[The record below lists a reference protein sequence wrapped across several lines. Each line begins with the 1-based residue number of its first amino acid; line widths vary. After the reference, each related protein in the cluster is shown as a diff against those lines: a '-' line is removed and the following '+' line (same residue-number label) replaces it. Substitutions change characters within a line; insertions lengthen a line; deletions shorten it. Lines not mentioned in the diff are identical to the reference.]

1 MLLWRH
7 LLATLSYKA
16 LVLADDG
23 CSKKDMPGIVN
34 AEGKT
39 SGSWRCQ
46 TKAGESIDLENDEQ
60 VPNKAKC
67 FASCGKHEPS
77 GDDYYIMRPGVSRSI
92 RCRDGN
98 WELKESHTR
107 EKIPVRD
114 IVCERGCHKSLLP
127 QFDNGG
133 WSCPLEFE
141 GTNIVANNLDCFA
154 TCNLGF
160 TEVGAKRSLFHY
172 KDYRKTCKCN
182 TENGRCHWRLNMEE
196 HEDESD
202 IVPMCEFSKTN
213 RIING
218 QDAIAN
224 SKRYMVSV
232 QTRPKKRAPAHHCG
246 GVLIHPNWV
255 LTAAHCKK
263 KNLYAVLGE
272 HDLTYQSN
280 RERACKVIM
289 TVPHPQYHGISHDVM
304 MMKIKCNNKGMGQ
317 YIEPAIL
324 PSFMHDLEPGSKC
337 EVCGWGNTNS
347 KPGEY
352 TEAQSLKCVELP
364 IISTQR
370 CNAPNSYAGAIHED
384 IMCVGYM
391 TGGQDSCQGDSGG
404 PAICNGRVHGLVM
417 GGNQCAQANFPG
429 VYTRLSHYIPWIRS
443 ILEEPAHKKA
453 GRKAGRSRRH

>member
-1 MLLWRH
+1 
-7 LLATLSYKA
+7 
-16 LVLADDG
+16 
-23 CSKKDMPGIVN
+23 
-34 AEGKT
+34 
-39 SGSWRCQ
+39 
-46 TKAGESIDLENDEQ
+46 
-60 VPNKAKC
+60 
-67 FASCGKHEPS
+67 
-77 GDDYYIMRPGVSRSI
+77 
-92 RCRDGN
+92 
-98 WELKESHTR
+98 
-107 EKIPVRD
+107 
-114 IVCERGCHKSLLP
+114 
-127 QFDNGG
+127 
-133 WSCPLEFE
+133 
-141 GTNIVANNLDCFA
+141 VANNLDCFA

-160 TEVGAKRSLFHY
+160 TEVGAKRTLFNY

-182 TENGRCHWRLNMEE
+182 TENGRCHWRLNMED

-263 KNLYAVLGE
+263 KNLFAVLGE
-272 HDLTYQSN
+272 HDLTSSNN

-352 TEAQSLKCVELP
+352 TEAKSLKCVELP

-443 ILEEPAHKKA
+443 ILEGN
-453 GRKAGRSRRH
+453 GRPTKGQKRF